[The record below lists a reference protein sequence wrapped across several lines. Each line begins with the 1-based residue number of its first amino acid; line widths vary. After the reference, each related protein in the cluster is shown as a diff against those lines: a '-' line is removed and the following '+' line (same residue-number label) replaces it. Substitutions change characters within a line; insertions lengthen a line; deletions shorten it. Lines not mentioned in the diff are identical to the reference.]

1 MSLTGAGSADSHVI
15 SYRPDIDGLRAIAVL
30 SVIAYHMRRGA
41 LPGGYLGVDIF
52 FVLSGFLITS
62 IIWGEIRAGSFS
74 LARFY
79 DRRVRRIM
87 PALLL
92 LLLVGTPVAAALLLP
107 SDLVGYGRSLLATLG
122 FAANVYFWRD
132 TNYFARAAGDKPLL
146 HLWSL
151 GVEEQ
156 FYILF
161 PLILALLWRR
171 WPRHARAVIGALTL
185 LSLASNAAALYLG
198 ADSTAFFLLPARAWE
213 LGLGALLVLIPP
225 PAFAGSWRNE
235 AIAGVGLS
243 LVVLGLAAATQF
255 VAIMPT
261 ALPAA
266 LGVSMI
272 IWASRG
278 GGRPPAISRV
288 LQLPPLRFTGLVSY
302 SLYLWH
308 WPILVFAQ
316 YYLVRDLRPGEMGAA
331 FIAML
336 ACAVASWFFIERPF
350 RRSTLPIRRVR
361 WTAAAGA
368 AALCIAAAFFVGTGG
383 LPERLS
389 PAAAAVDRAV
399 GTNYR
404 CPISQFILLG
414 ASRACL
420 MNLPS
425 RNAADAEVILLGNSH
440 AQMYAPLFAE
450 LLAER
455 RETGLLIPANG
466 CLPTIE
472 VNITRG
478 CIETARANLTEVEKL
493 SNARLVILGLDWA
506 HGPAGLVDAQGRTV
520 DNGGDAALVAALDAL
535 VGELKRADKEV
546 VLIGPIA
553 EPGWDVASIISR
565 QMAFGRPI
573 DRPLDLPEAEFLR
586 RYGPAIRHFEGR
598 GDVRLARPDRVQC
611 AAGRCAYLIDG
622 RPLFADNGHIAQAE
636 LERFRGIFEAVL
648 PPPAQRPAP
657 VQRPAAGQAPTAGQ
671 AERVS
676 APRDGRK
683 TP

>member
-15 SYRPDIDGLRAIAVL
+15 PYRRDIDGLRAIAVL
-30 SVIAYHMRRGA
+30 SVIAYHMRRES
-41 LPGGYLGVDIF
+41 LPGGYLGVDMF

-62 IIWGEIRAGSFS
+62 IIWGEIRTGRFS
-74 LARFY
+74 IARFY

-87 PALLL
+87 PALLIL
-92 LLLVGTPVAAALLLP
+92 LMAATPVAAALLLP
-107 SDLVGYGRSLLATLG
+107 SDLIGYARSLLATLG

-132 TNYFARAAGDKPLL
+132 TNYFARAAEDKPLL

-171 WPRHARAVIGALTL
+171 WPRHAPALIGALTL
-185 LSLASNAAALYLG
+185 LSLAANAAALYVG

-213 LGLGALLVLIPP
+213 LGIGSLLVLIPP
-225 PAFAGSWRNE
+225 PAPAHAWRNE
-235 AIAGVGLS
+235 GIAALGS
-243 LVVLGLAAATQF
+243 ALVLLGLAAVPLSAPL
-255 VAIMPT
+255 MPA

-272 IWASRG
+272 IWAGRGRGRAPAVSR
-278 GGRPPAISRV
+278 A
-288 LQLPPLRFTGLVSY
+288 LEAAPLRFTGLISY

-316 YYLVRDLRPGEMGAA
+316 YYLVRELEPAEMAAA
-331 FIAML
+331 FVAMV
-336 ACAVASWFFIERPF
+336 ACAAASWLFVEQPF
-350 RRSTLPIRRVR
+350 RRSRLSIRTVR
-361 WTAAAGA
+361 WSAAAGA
-368 AALCIAAAFFVGTGG
+368 AVLCAAAASLLGSGG
-383 LPERLS
+383 WPNRLS

-425 RNAADAEVILLGNSH
+425 RNAGDAQVILLGNSH
-440 AQMYAPLFAE
+440 AQMYAPLIAQ

-455 RETGLLIPANG
+455 GQTGLLVPANG
-466 CLPTIE
+466 CLPTLE

-478 CIETARANLTEVEKL
+478 CIDTARANLAEVEKL
-493 SNARLVILGLDWA
+493 SNAHLVILGLDWA
-506 HGPAGLVDAQGRTV
+506 HGPRGLVDAQGRTV
-520 DNGGDAALVAALDAL
+520 DNRGDAALVAALDAL
-535 VGELKRADKEV
+535 IGGLTRAGKHI

-553 EPGWDVASIISR
+553 EPGWDVASTISR

-573 DRPLDLPEAEFLR
+573 DRPLDVPEADFLH
-586 RYGPAIRHFEGR
+586 RYGAAIRHFEQR
-598 GDVRLARPDRVQC
+598 GDVRLARPDQVQC
-611 AAGRCAYLIDG
+611 AGGRCAFLIDG
-622 RPLFADNGHIAQAE
+622 RPLFADNGHIALAE
-636 LERFRGIFEAVL
+636 LGRFRAIFEAAL
-648 PPPAQRPAP
+648 AGAAP
-657 VQRPAAGQAPTAGQ
+657 GPAAPPG
-671 AERVS
+671 
-676 APRDGRK
+676 
-683 TP
+683 